1 MHRFPR
7 LHEALDYA
15 AEVHNGQRRK
25 GTTIPYLTHPLGVC
39 SLVLEY
45 GGDED
50 QAIAG
55 LLHDVIEDGGE
66 QHGAVIRSKF
76 GDRVAGIVEA
86 CTDGVP
92 DQNGDKA
99 PWRLRKESHIRHL
112 REAPLDTV
120 LVAACDKLHNAR
132 AIAGDV
138 CINGHEVFKR
148 FKASREDTLWYY
160 QAIYDVL
167 LDRLGGSSPMIFE
180 LGSALEGMQR

>member
-15 AEVHNGQRRK
+15 AMVHNGQQRK
-25 GTTIPYLTHPLGVC
+25 GTSIPYLAHPLGVC
-39 SLVLEY
+39 ALVLEY

-55 LLHDVIEDGGE
+55 LLHDVIEDGGD
-66 QHGAVIRSKF
+66 QHRAVIRSKF
-76 GDRVAGIVEA
+76 GDRVADIVEA

-99 PWRLRKESHIRHL
+99 PWRLRKEDHIRHL
-112 REAPLDTV
+112 REAPLDAV

-138 CINGHEVFKR
+138 RMGGRLVFNR
-148 FKASREDTLWYY
+148 FKASREDALWYY
-160 QAIYDVL
+160 QAIFDVL
-167 LDRLGGSSPMIFE
+167 QDRLGQGSPLIFE
-180 LGSALEGMQR
+180 LRNAIEDMRR

>member
-7 LHEALDYA
+7 LHAALDYA
-15 AEVHNGQRRK
+15 AEVHNGQKRK
-25 GTTIPYLTHPLGVC
+25 GTTIPYLAHPLGVC

-92 DQNGDKA
+92 DPNGDKA
-99 PWRLRKESHIRHL
+99 PWRMRKEGHIHHL
-112 REAPLDTV
+112 REAPLDAE
-120 LVAACDKLHNAR
+120 LVAACDKLYNAR

-138 CINGHEVFKR
+138 RAGGREVFNR

-160 QAIYDVL
+160 QSIFDVL
-167 LDRLGGSSPMIFE
+167 QNRLGRSSPMIFE
-180 LGSALEGMQR
+180 LRSAIEDMQY